1 MHLLHRRHLLAA
13 GLLAV
18 PARASLAQSGVEFP
32 TRSLR
37 LVVGFPP
44 GSAADVAAR
53 LIAPG
58 MGTFLGQTIVVE
70 NRPGAGSNIAAE
82 NVTRA
87 APDGYT
93 LLLGSVAN
101 TINASLQRD
110 LPFDFARDL
119 APVAPLVTVPNL
131 LVVHPS
137 VEARTVAE
145 LISVARAKPGDL
157 FFGSSGI
164 GTAPHLSGEMFNM
177 MAGVRMTHVPYP
189 GSAQAVTDLLAGRVT
204 VMFSPAST
212 VLAHTREGRLRALA
226 STGSART
233 AAAPDLPTM
242 EEAGLPGFQSAVW
255 FGIYAPGATP
265 QATILRLAGAAHG
278 ALEAPSIKAQ
288 LTNQGFDV
296 LDGGSDA
303 LARLTEAETAKWAR
317 VIEASGARGN

>member
-1 MHLLHRRHLLAA
+1 M
-13 GLLAV
+13 
-18 PARASLAQSGVEFP
+18 AQSGSEFP
-32 TRSLR
+32 SRPLR
-37 LVVGFPP
+37 LIAGFPP

-53 LIAPG
+53 LIAPA
-58 MGTFLGQTIVVE
+58 MAASLGQAVVVD

-82 NVTRA
+82 QATRA

-119 APVAPLVTVPNL
+119 APIAPLVTVPNL

-137 VEARTVAE
+137 VEARSVSE
-145 LISVARAKPGDL
+145 LIALARGRGGSL

-164 GTAPHLSGEMFNM
+164 GTAPHLSGEMFNL

-189 GSAQAVTDLLAGRVT
+189 GSAQAVTDLLAGRVA

-233 AAAPDLPTM
+233 AAASDLPTM
-242 EEAGLPGFQSAVW
+242 EEAGLKGFQSAVW
-255 FGIYAPGATP
+255 FGLYAPAGTP
-265 QATILRLAGAAHG
+265 GRIVARLADAART
-278 ALEAPSIKAQ
+278 ALNASGTRAQ
-288 LTNQGFDV
+288 LTSQGFDI

-303 LARLTEAETAKWAR
+303 LARLTAGETAKWAR
-317 VIEASGARGN
+317 VIEASGARSN